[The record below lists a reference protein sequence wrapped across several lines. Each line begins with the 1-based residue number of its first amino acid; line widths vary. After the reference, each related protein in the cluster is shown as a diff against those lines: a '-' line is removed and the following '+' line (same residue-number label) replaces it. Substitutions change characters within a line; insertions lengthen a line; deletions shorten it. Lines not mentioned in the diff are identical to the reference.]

1 MNEYRLVGTLS
12 NNTNSLIGTI
22 TITSGEEGGDYPIYD
37 GDVIV
42 KPQTDADVILP
53 TKKTRL
59 KSDITVEKI
68 PTFETSNVY
77 GTTFIIGV

>member
-22 TITSGEEGGDYPIYD
+22 TIASGGEGCDYPIYD

-53 TKKTRL
+53 TKKTIL
-59 KSDITVEKI
+59 KTDITVEKI

-77 GTTFIIGV
+77 GTTFIIGD